1 MSAKIGIPLF
11 YLGNVKENDYN
22 KMGLIY
28 SASDLTLV
36 PSRIESFGLVALE
49 SLAHKRPVITFKN
62 LGTTDLIIHRKNG
75 FLSNYLDTQSLF
87 RGIKWFYKLSN
98 KEKELVNNFS
108 REVVYNNFNLKKISQ
123 KYIKLYKT
131 INAKLS
137 KK

>member
-1 MSAKIGIPLF
+1 MF

-98 KEKELVNNFS
+98 MRKN
-108 REVVYNNFNLKKISQ
+108 
-123 KYIKLYKT
+123 
-131 INAKLS
+131 
-137 KK
+137 